1 MKQYLLGILLA
12 VAACLGASQPA
23 LAQEKKD
30 IVDRLE
36 TALGVSLP
44 SPYRS
49 QFKEFVATNK
59 IMCDEGSNAFT
70 EQFIKDQMKANLGI
84 KKQNQFLLVWNAIYH
99 AIKNDFIYD
108 GSDGNEALLG
118 DYSKVM
124 DAIDA
129 CEAKYR
135 KDYIAYTKQ
144 RSAEADRRSAE
155 AKQQSA
161 EAKRKEI
168 DENITTI
175 KGFIKDIRD
184 GIVNLEAIKKDGNIS
199 DETEKSIIDFN
210 KREKEVI
217 AKYDILNKSI
227 QNNKTEELDQQL
239 SSSNQLVSESA
250 RLVSAISKQRS
261 AEAKRQSAE
270 ADQSSIISTYS
281 ILYLNT
287 NIYTMRNVAYESEI
301 KKAKEYF
308 KYNIKNFKE
317 FNIDYQSLLPVEVQK
332 FYDIS
337 PVKQNSLTC
346 DKAKANIL
354 NIILRETV
362 KLYNL
367 YQQAPQA
374 ERKMPDIK
382 GYIKDCKENNIDYR
396 AVLRKEL
403 GDEKKVNELLKFF
416 GIE

>member
-108 GSDGNEALLG
+108 GSDGNEALLD

-144 RSAEADRRSAE
+144 ISAEAR
-155 AKQQSA
+155 QQS
-161 EAKRKEI
+161 I
-168 DENITTI
+168 ILSYH
-175 KGFIKDIRD
+175 GLYQYIR
-184 GIVNLEAIKKDGNIS
+184 
-199 DETEKSIIDFN
+199 F
-210 KREKEVI
+210 
-217 AKYDILNKSI
+217 
-227 QNNKTEELDQQL
+227 
-239 SSSNQLVSESA
+239 
-250 RLVSAISKQRS
+250 
-261 AEAKRQSAE
+261 
-270 ADQSSIISTYS
+270 YS
-281 ILYLNT
+281 L
-287 NIYTMRNVAYESEI
+287 RNAALESEI
-301 KKAKEYF
+301 KTMKELF
-308 KYNIKNFKE
+308 KKDIKDYKE

-332 FYDIS
+332 FYGIE
-337 PVKQNSLTC
+337 PVQQNSITC